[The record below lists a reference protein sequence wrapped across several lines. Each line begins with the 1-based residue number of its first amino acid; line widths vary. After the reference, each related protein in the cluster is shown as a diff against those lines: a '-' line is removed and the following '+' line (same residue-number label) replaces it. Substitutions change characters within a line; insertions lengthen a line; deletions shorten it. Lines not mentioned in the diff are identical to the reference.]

1 MTAQGAL
8 VFTCWTKRAITRRR
22 VDRLEGGIVVNRRNV
37 LVGMSLGWPASSWVH
52 AQRAPR
58 TLGTLS
64 PYTSAQSK
72 PYGDVLFEAMQ
83 DLGYTRGRDYVL
95 VDRYAD
101 GKVERLPGLA
111 EELVAL
117 KVDLIETSTTN
128 GALAAQRA
136 TSVIP
141 IVFESVSD
149 PVRSGFADSLS
160 HPGHNM
166 TGLSNSTADLTGKR
180 IQLFKQMVP
189 GLKRLGVLSN
199 PANPNYPSV
208 HSTMQPVAEQL
219 DLRLLFATAS
229 TPDELPGAFLALA
242 QQQADAVSVSPDA
255 FLWSA
260 GKQIAALALAHRM
273 PSMFGLPENVR
284 DGGLMSYG
292 IDSFNTFRQLAKYV
306 DKVFKG
312 ARPADMPIEQPSK
325 FDLIINRKTAGAL
338 GLKIPQELVL
348 QAEKLIDS

>member
-1 MTAQGAL
+1 
-8 VFTCWTKRAITRRR
+8 
-22 VDRLEGGIVVNRRNV
+22 VVNRRNV
-37 LVGMSLGWPASSWVH
+37 IVGMSLGWPAVSLLR

-64 PYTSAQSK
+64 PYTLAQSK
-72 PYGDVLFEAMQ
+72 PYGDVLTEALQ
-83 DLGYTRGRDYVL
+83 ALGYARGRDYVF
-95 VDRYAD
+95 VERYAE

-117 KVDLIETSTTN
+117 KVDLIEASTTN
-128 GALAAQRA
+128 AAVAAQRA

-149 PVRSGFADSLS
+149 PVRSGFADSLA

-180 IQLFKQMVP
+180 LQLFKQMVQ
-189 GLKRLGVLSN
+189 GLKRLGVLTN
-199 PANPNYPSV
+199 PANPNYPNL
-208 HSTMQPVAEQL
+208 HATMQPVADRL
-219 DLRLLFATAS
+219 DLRLLVATAS

-242 QQQADAVSVSPDA
+242 QQQADAVSVTPDA
-255 FLWSA
+255 FLWGV

-273 PSMFGLPENVR
+273 PSMFALPENVQ

-306 DKVFKG
+306 DKLFRG
-312 ARPADMPIEQPSK
+312 ERPADMPIEQPSK
-325 FDLIINRKTAGAL
+325 FDLIINRKTADAL
-338 GLKIPQELVL
+338 GLPIPRELVL